1 MHHGAPCLFVACI
14 QHGAPCLFV
23 ARMTCLT
30 VTSCTGIED
39 EQDDALPQHQTQMRY
54 DDQGIDSE
62 DDFIDDDLGEGIQ
75 GQQPRRARGKGRT
88 AGVHSQAVQVCHTLL
103 QCMPCQYRH
112 DCDHCPQ
119 QCTSS
124 FVKVTH
130 HSGWPFHLPIMQSLA
145 HDHGSMH
152 FTFPRV
158 QEAFDIFGDVGEL
171 LEMYDAR
178 KRTDT
183 DDADA
188 EQEPDFSDEEAAE
201 TFRIEQVVLVG
212 FPLC

>member
-1 MHHGAPCLFVACI
+1 
-14 QHGAPCLFV
+14 
-23 ARMTCLT
+23 
-30 VTSCTGIED
+30 
-39 EQDDALPQHQTQMRY
+39 MRY
-54 DDQGIDSE
+54 DEEGIDSE

-88 AGVHSQAVQVCHTLL
+88 AGVHSQAVQVCHTLP
-103 QCMPCQYRH
+103 QCMPCQCRH

-119 QCTSS
+119 HCTSS
-124 FVKVTH
+124 FKKVTH
-130 HSGWPFHLPIMQSLA
+130 HSDQPVHFPTMQILA
-145 HDHGSMH
+145 HDHGNSWFPNVHMH
-152 FTFPRV
+152 VTFPRV

-183 DDADA
+183 DDAEA

-201 TFRIEQVVLVG
+201 TFRIEQVVLVELFSLLTTACASG
-212 FPLC
+212 NMSGLE